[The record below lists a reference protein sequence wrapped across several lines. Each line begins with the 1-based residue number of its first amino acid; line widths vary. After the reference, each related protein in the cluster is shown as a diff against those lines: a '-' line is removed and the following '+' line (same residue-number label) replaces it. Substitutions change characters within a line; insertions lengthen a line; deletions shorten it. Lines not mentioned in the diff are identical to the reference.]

1 MYKLIAIDMDGTL
14 LKGDKTLSEET
25 CRVIKEAHSK
35 GIKIVLSTGRPM
47 KGIEQ
52 YLEALDLVS
61 DKDYAVTFNG
71 AVVQNIKTREI
82 ISKKGISHEDVA
94 VLYDVSLKLNLNIH
108 AFSFDSV
115 LTPRITTY
123 TQLESDLNHVPIE
136 IMDFKNLD
144 KSIDII
150 KVLMVEDPAIL
161 AEAIAKLP
169 SELYEKYTVVKSAPF
184 FLEFLNKSVNKGVG
198 VELLAKSLNIKQE
211 EVMCIGDAGNDIH
224 MIKYAGLGV
233 AMGNAF
239 EEVKKIADYITL
251 TNEED
256 GVAHVIEKFVLAV

>member
-14 LKGDKTLSEET
+14 LKKDKTLSAET
-25 CRVIKEAHSK
+25 CRVIKKAHLQ
-35 GIKIVLSTGRPM
+35 GIKIVLATGRPM

-52 YLEALDLVS
+52 YLEELNLVS

-71 AVVQNIKTREI
+71 SVVQNIKTREI
-82 ISKKGISHEDVA
+82 ISEKGITHEDVKL
-94 VLYDVSLKLNLNIH
+94 LYDVSLHLNLNIH
-108 AFSFDSV
+108 AFTRDSV
-115 LTPRITTY
+115 ITPKLTKY
-123 TQLESDLNHVPIE
+123 TQLESDLNHVPVK

-144 KSIDII
+144 KSIEII
-150 KVLMVEDPAIL
+150 KILMVEEPTMLEGAIT
-161 AEAIAKLP
+161 KLP
-169 SELYEKYTVVKSAPF
+169 SYLYDKYNIVKSAPF
-184 FLEFLNKSVNKGVG
+184 FLEFLNKSVDKGVG

-211 EVMCIGDAGNDIH
+211 EVICIGDAGNDIH

-239 EEVKKIADYITL
+239 EEVKKVADYITL

-256 GVAHVIEKFVLAV
+256 GVADVIKKFVFAM

>member
-25 CRVIKEAHSK
+25 CRVIKKTHAL
-35 GIKIVLSTGRPM
+35 GIKIVLSTGRPI

-52 YLEALDLVS
+52 YLEELNLVS
-61 DKDYAVTFNG
+61 DKDYAITFNG
-71 AVVQNIKTREI
+71 AVVQNIKTRE
-82 ISKKGISHEDVA
+82 KLFEKGISYEDMNF
-94 VLYDVSLKLNLNIH
+94 LYNVSLMLSLNIH
-108 AFSFDSV
+108 AFTHKGV
-115 LTPRITTY
+115 ITPRITKY
-123 TQLESDLNHVPIE
+123 TKLESDLNHVPIE
-136 IMDFKNLD
+136 VMDFKNLD
-144 KSIDII
+144 KSIEII
-150 KVLMVEDPAIL
+150 KILMVEDPVILEDAITR
-161 AEAIAKLP
+161 LP
-169 SELYEKYTVVKSAPF
+169 KELYDKYTIVRSAPF

-211 EVMCIGDAGNDIH
+211 EVICIGDAGNDIH

-239 EEVKKIADYITL
+239 EEVKSIADYITL

-256 GVAHVIEKFVLAV
+256 GVAAVIKKFVLAL